1 MRTLLALVLVSM
13 VAIGAAQDIAKSTRI
28 VAWTMWLCHQPKAIT
43 LTIWSIECHGD
54 VSPTITRDRLTGRR
68 AFKVVFAMRQADS
81 LPVAELLD

>member
-54 VSPTITRDRLTGRR
+54 VFANNRQRQIDRAL
-68 AFKVVFAMRQADS
+68 S
-81 LPVAELLD
+81 I